1 MWYLQIVTEM
11 LRFFV
16 IDAFNRDLILSSHG
30 KICFATMKP
39 QLVVMD
45 MAGTT
50 VNDFGLVQ
58 QAAIDAMKWKL
69 NLDITMDQA
78 NKVMGI
84 PKKTAFEQL
93 CSLNKTMVTADVI
106 DELVNYF
113 NTQLIEKYA
122 VKGSIEL
129 MPYAAE
135 LFDHIRS
142 SGAKVYLNTGF
153 NRQVAEVIVKNLAL
167 DGVIHGYIGSDE
179 VDAGRPQ
186 PDMIRLAMKRA
197 GVEYSHLVM
206 KVGDTVSDLY
216 EGFSAGCAWNI
227 GVLTGANSY
236 EELRTAP
243 YSQILSNL
251 QPLLAYFPKSGRML
265 GGRK

>member
-1 MWYLQIVTEM
+1 
-11 LRFFV
+11 
-16 IDAFNRDLILSSHG
+16 
-30 KICFATMKP
+30 MKP

-69 NLDITMDQA
+69 NIDIPMDQA

-84 PKKTAFEQL
+84 PKKMAFEQL
-93 CSLNKTMVTADVI
+93 CSLNKTAVTPNI
-106 DELVNYF
+106 IEELVAKF
-113 NTQLIEKYA
+113 NEQLMAQYA
-122 VKGSIEL
+122 ERGNIEL

-135 LFDHIRS
+135 LFDSIKA
-142 SGAKVYLNTGF
+142 SGSHLYLNTGF
-153 NRQVAEVIVKNLAL
+153 NREVASVIVANLGL
-167 DGVIHGYIGSDE
+167 DAVIDGYIGSDE
-179 VDAGRPQ
+179 VAVGRPQ
-186 PDMIRLAMKRA
+186 PDMIRLAMKRS
-197 GVEYSHLVM
+197 GVSYSHYVM
-206 KVGDTVSDLY
+206 KVGDTVSDLF

-236 EELRTAP
+236 DELRTAP

-251 QPLLAYFPKSGRML
+251 QPLIAYFPKPSGLLRS
-265 GGRK
+265 KK

>member
-1 MWYLQIVTEM
+1 
-11 LRFFV
+11 
-16 IDAFNRDLILSSHG
+16 
-30 KICFATMKP
+30 MKP

-69 NLDITMDQA
+69 NIDIPMDQA

-84 PKKTAFEQL
+84 PKKMAFEQL
-93 CSLNKTMVTADVI
+93 CSLNKTAVTPNI
-106 DELVNYF
+106 IEELVAKF
-113 NTQLIEKYA
+113 NEQLMAQYAEK
-122 VKGSIEL
+122 GNIEL

-135 LFDHIRS
+135 LFNSIKA
-142 SGAKVYLNTGF
+142 SGSQLYLNTGF
-153 NRQVAEVIVKNLAL
+153 NREVASVIVANLGL
-167 DGVIHGYIGSDE
+167 DAVIDGYIGSDE
-179 VDAGRPQ
+179 VAVGRPQ
-186 PDMIRLAMKRA
+186 PDMIRLAMKRS
-197 GVEYSHLVM
+197 GVSYSHYVM

-236 EELRTAP
+236 DELRTAP
-243 YSQILSNL
+243 YSQILSDL
-251 QPLLAYFPKSGRML
+251 QPLIAYFPKPSGLLRS
-265 GGRK
+265 KK